1 MERDI
6 IRKSK
11 VWSPEKIEEIQDKA
25 QLGRYRIRGQATKR
39 QDLPSFDDLVFT
51 PAGLSRVP
59 LEGYRERCETK
70 VVIGEGRVK
79 RPLVLETPIMIA
91 GMSYGAIN
99 SNSKKALGM
108 AATRCGI
115 STCTGDGGMHP
126 VEREFSEKLVYQLLP
141 SRYGLNPY
149 DLKKADAVEI
159 VISQGAKPGTG
170 GTLLGQKVSEEVAEM
185 RDLPIGVDQ
194 RSPCRHPDW
203 MGPDDLG
210 VKIQQIREATN
221 YEVPIFIKIG
231 AGRVYDDVKLAAKVG
246 AEAVVIDGMEGGT
259 AASPEIQLDH
269 TGIPT
274 IAAVV
279 EATEAL
285 YEIGMKE
292 EVKLIIGGGIS
303 NGADAAKAI
312 ALGADVVYMGSA
324 MLIAL
329 NCQSAQYV
337 EDYHALG
344 TEPSACHHCHTG
356 KCPVGIAT
364 QDPAL
369 MARLNPE
376 EAADRVENYINSI
389 TMEMQIFAR
398 SCGKSKVSDL
408 DPTDLRSLTLV
419 SSSITG
425 VPLVGLG
432 GRKPYYANFE
442 HSHGL
447 ETMLQKK

>member
-1 MERDI
+1 MERNL

-11 VWSPEKIEEIQDKA
+11 VWSPEKIEEIQEKA
-25 QLGRYRIRGQATKR
+25 QIGRYRIRGQATKR
-39 QDLPSFDDLVFT
+39 MDLPSFDDLVFT

-59 LEGYRERCETK
+59 LEGYRERCDTK
-70 VVIGEGRVK
+70 VVIGEGKVK

-91 GMSYGAIN
+91 GMSFGAIN
-99 SNSKKALGM
+99 AHSKKALGI

-126 VEREFSEKLVYQLLP
+126 IEREYSEKLVYQLLP

-159 VISQGAKPGTG
+159 VVSQGAKPGTG
-170 GTLLGQKVSEEVAEM
+170 GTLLGHKVSEEVAKM
-185 RDLPIGVDQ
+185 RDLPAGVDQ

-210 VKIQQIREATN
+210 VKVEQIREATD

-246 AEAVVIDGMEGGT
+246 VEAVVIDGMEGGT

-274 IAAVV
+274 ISAVV
-279 EATEAL
+279 EAAQAL
-285 YEIGMKE
+285 YDIGMKH

-329 NCQSAQYV
+329 NCQRPIYI

-344 TEPSACHHCHTG
+344 TEPGACHHCHTG

-364 QDPAL
+364 QDPEL
-369 MARLNPE
+369 MARLDPL
-376 EAADRVENYINSI
+376 EAAERVENYINSI

-398 SCGKSKVSDL
+398 SCGKSRVSDL

-419 SSSITG
+419 TSYITG

-432 GRKPYYANFE
+432 GKKPYFA
-442 HSHGL
+442 SLDHGSSFKDL
-447 ETMLQKK
+447 LKV

>member
-1 MERDI
+1 MERNL

-11 VWSPEKIEEIQDKA
+11 VWSPEKIEEIQEKA
-25 QLGRYRIRGQATKR
+25 QIGRYRIRGQATKR
-39 QDLPSFDDLVFT
+39 MDLPSFDDLVFT

-59 LEGYRERCETK
+59 LEGYRERCDTK
-70 VVIGEGRVK
+70 VVIGEGKVK

-91 GMSYGAIN
+91 GMSFGAIN
-99 SNSKKALGM
+99 AHSKKALGI

-126 VEREFSEKLVYQLLP
+126 IEREYSEKLVYQLLP

-159 VISQGAKPGTG
+159 VVSQGAKPGTG
-170 GTLLGQKVSEEVAEM
+170 GTLLGHKVSEEVAKM
-185 RDLPIGVDQ
+185 RDLPAGVDQ

-210 VKIQQIREATN
+210 VKVEQIREATD

-246 AEAVVIDGMEGGT
+246 VEAVVIDGMEGGT

-274 IAAVV
+274 ISAVV
-279 EATEAL
+279 EAAQAL
-285 YEIGMKE
+285 YDIGMKN

-329 NCQSAQYV
+329 NCQRPIYL

-344 TEPSACHHCHTG
+344 TEPGACHHCHTG

-364 QDPAL
+364 QDPEL
-369 MARLNPE
+369 MARLDPL
-376 EAADRVENYINSI
+376 EAAERVENYINSI

-398 SCGKSKVSDL
+398 SCGKSRVSDL

-419 SSSITG
+419 TSYITG

-432 GRKPYYANFE
+432 GKKPYFA
-442 HSHGL
+442 SLDHGSSFKDL
-447 ETMLQKK
+447 LKV

>member
-1 MERDI
+1 MERNL

-11 VWSPEKIEEIQDKA
+11 VWSPEKIEEIQEKA
-25 QLGRYRIRGQATKR
+25 QIGRYRIRGQATKR
-39 QDLPSFDDLVFT
+39 MDLPSFDDLVFT

-59 LEGYRERCETK
+59 LEGYRERCDTK
-70 VVIGEGRVK
+70 VVIGEGKVK

-91 GMSYGAIN
+91 GMSFGAIN
-99 SNSKKALGM
+99 AHSKKALGI

-126 VEREFSEKLVYQLLP
+126 IEREYSEKLVYQLLP

-159 VISQGAKPGTG
+159 VVSQGAKPGTG
-170 GTLLGQKVSEEVAEM
+170 GTLLGHKVSEEVAKM
-185 RDLPIGVDQ
+185 RDLPAGVDQ
-194 RSPCRHPDW
+194 QSPCRHPDW

-210 VKIQQIREATN
+210 VKVEQIREATD

-246 AEAVVIDGMEGGT
+246 VEAVVIDGMEGGT

-274 IAAVV
+274 ISAVV
-279 EATEAL
+279 EAAQAL
-285 YEIGMKE
+285 YDIGMKH

-329 NCQSAQYV
+329 NCQRPIYI

-344 TEPSACHHCHTG
+344 TEPGACHHCHTG

-364 QDPAL
+364 QDPEL
-369 MARLNPE
+369 MARLDPT
-376 EAADRVENYINSI
+376 AAAERVENYINSI

-398 SCGKSKVSDL
+398 SCGKSRVSDL

-419 SSSITG
+419 TSYITG

-432 GRKPYYANFE
+432 GKKPYFA
-442 HSHGL
+442 SLDHGSSFKDL
-447 ETMLQKK
+447 LKV

>member
-1 MERDI
+1 MERNI

-11 VWSPEKIEEIQDKA
+11 VWSPEKIEEIQEKA
-25 QLGRYRIRGQATKR
+25 ELGRYRIRGQATKR

-59 LEGYRERCETK
+59 LEGYREKCETR

-79 RPLVLETPIMIA
+79 RPLVLETPIMVA
-91 GMSYGAIN
+91 GMSFGAIN
-99 SNSKKALGM
+99 ANSKKALGI

-126 VEREFSEKLVYQLLP
+126 VEREASEKLVYQLLP

-149 DLKKADAVEI
+149 DLKKADAIEI
-159 VISQGAKPGTG
+159 VVSQGAKPGTG
-170 GTLLGQKVSEEVAEM
+170 GTLLGFKVSEEVANM
-185 RDLPIGVDQ
+185 RDLPVGVDQ

-210 VKIQQIREATN
+210 VKIQQIREATD

-274 IAAVV
+274 LAAVV
-279 EATEAL
+279 EAAEAL
-285 YEIGMKE
+285 YDIGMKD
-292 EVKLIIGGGIS
+292 EVKLIIGGGIC

-329 NCQSAQYV
+329 NCNSAQYI
-337 EDYHALG
+337 EDYKALG

-364 QDPAL
+364 QDPEL

-419 SSSITG
+419 SSYITG

-432 GRKPYYANFE
+432 RKKPYYASFE
-442 HSHGL
+442 ESHHL
-447 ETMLQKK
+447 ADLLNR

>member
-1 MERDI
+1 MERNL

-11 VWSPEKIEEIQDKA
+11 VWSPEKIEEIQEKA
-25 QLGRYRIRGQATKR
+25 QIGRYRIRGQATKR
-39 QDLPSFDDLVFT
+39 MDLPSFDDLVFT

-59 LEGYRERCETK
+59 LEGYRERCDTK
-70 VVIGEGRVK
+70 VVIGEGKVK

-91 GMSYGAIN
+91 GMSFGAIN
-99 SNSKKALGM
+99 AHSKKALGI

-126 VEREFSEKLVYQLLP
+126 IEREYSEKLVYQLLP

-159 VISQGAKPGTG
+159 VVSQGAKPGTG
-170 GTLLGQKVSEEVAEM
+170 GTLLGHKVSEEVAKM
-185 RDLPIGVDQ
+185 RDLPAGVDQ

-203 MGPDDLG
+203 MGSDDLG
-210 VKIQQIREATN
+210 VKVEQIREATD

-246 AEAVVIDGMEGGT
+246 VEAVVIDGMEGGT

-274 IAAVV
+274 ISAVV
-279 EATEAL
+279 EAAQAL
-285 YEIGMKE
+285 YDIGMKH

-329 NCQSAQYV
+329 NCQRPIYI

-344 TEPSACHHCHTG
+344 TEPGACHHCHTG

-364 QDPAL
+364 QDPEL
-369 MARLNPE
+369 MARLDPT
-376 EAADRVENYINSI
+376 AAAERVENYINSI

-398 SCGKSKVSDL
+398 SCGKSRVSDL

-419 SSSITG
+419 TSYITG

-432 GRKPYYANFE
+432 GKKPYFA
-442 HSHGL
+442 SLDHGSSFKDL
-447 ETMLQKK
+447 LKV

>member
-1 MERDI
+1 MERNL

-11 VWSPEKIEEIQDKA
+11 VWSPEKIEEIQEKA
-25 QLGRYRIRGQATKR
+25 QIGRYRIRGQATKR
-39 QDLPSFDDLVFT
+39 MDLPSFDDLVFT

-59 LEGYRERCETK
+59 LEGYRERCDTK
-70 VVIGEGRVK
+70 VVIGEGKVK

-91 GMSYGAIN
+91 GMSFGAIN
-99 SNSKKALGM
+99 AHSKKALGI

-126 VEREFSEKLVYQLLP
+126 IEREYSEKLVYQLLP

-159 VISQGAKPGTG
+159 VVSQGAKPGTG
-170 GTLLGQKVSEEVAEM
+170 GTLLGHKVSEEVAKM
-185 RDLPIGVDQ
+185 RDLPAGVDQ

-210 VKIQQIREATN
+210 VKVEQIREATD

-246 AEAVVIDGMEGGT
+246 VEAVVIDGMEGGT

-274 IAAVV
+274 ISAVV
-279 EATEAL
+279 EAAQAL
-285 YEIGMKE
+285 YDIGMKH

-329 NCQSAQYV
+329 NCQRSIYI

-344 TEPSACHHCHTG
+344 TEPGACHHCHTG

-364 QDPAL
+364 QDPEL
-369 MARLNPE
+369 MARLDPT
-376 EAADRVENYINSI
+376 AAAERVENYINSI

-398 SCGKSKVSDL
+398 SCGKSRVSDL

-419 SSSITG
+419 TSYITG

-432 GRKPYYANFE
+432 GKKPYFA
-442 HSHGL
+442 SLDHGSSFKDL
-447 ETMLQKK
+447 LKV